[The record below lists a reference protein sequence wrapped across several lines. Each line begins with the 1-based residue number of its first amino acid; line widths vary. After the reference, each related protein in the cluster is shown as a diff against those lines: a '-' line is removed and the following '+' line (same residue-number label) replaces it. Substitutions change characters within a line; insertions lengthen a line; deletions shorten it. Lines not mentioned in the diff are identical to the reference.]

1 MQNYTYLIINI
12 ACILI
17 PLVVSF
23 YPKHSFFKEWRY
35 FLPANVLVALPFLIW
50 DYVFTDRG
58 IWGFNP
64 DYLSGIYLL
73 NLPLEEV
80 LFFIC
85 IPYACVFTYFAL
97 TILVTHNPLRK
108 LHSLFTVFMIV
119 TLGALGFYFFSHLY
133 TSVTFI
139 ATSFYLVF
147 KWVKKRDL
155 SYIYLAYLVI
165 VPFFLMSN
173 GILTGSWIEEPI
185 VWYNNQENMGL
196 RIITIPVEDS
206 IYGFLLIMMNIDLYL
221 YFKRHFK
228 KSMNDRKLTKH
239 FANV

>member
-17 PLVVSF
+17 PFVASF
-23 YPKHSFFKEWRY
+23 YPKYSFFKEWRF
-35 FLPANVLVALPFLIW
+35 FLPANLLVALLFLIW
-50 DYVFTDRG
+50 DYVFTDIG

-97 TILVTHNPLRK
+97 ISLLSINPLRRWHRV
-108 LHSLFTVFMIV
+108 LTMVLMVV
-119 TLGALGFYFFSHLY
+119 LLTLGVYFSSHLY
-133 TSVTFI
+133 TFVTFF
-139 ATSFYLVF
+139 ATGLYLAF
-147 KWVKKRDL
+147 KWFRKSDL
-155 SYIYLAYLVI
+155 SSIYLAYLVI
-165 VPFFLMSN
+165 IPFFLISN
-173 GILTGSWIEEPI
+173 GILTGSWIDDPI
-185 VWYNNQENMGL
+185 VWYNNQENMGW
-196 RIITIPVEDS
+196 RIVTIPPEDG

-221 YFKRHFK
+221 FFKGRFG
-228 KSMNDRKLTKH
+228 RR
-239 FANV
+239 FAD